1 MSPVVERFLRYVK
14 IDTQSSETSGTHP
27 STQKQK
33 NLAHLLFTELRKM
46 GIQDVTF
53 DEECGYVYAHLP
65 ASDGYTGRE
74 GTLLF
79 MSHMDTAPSAS
90 GTDVKPV
97 IHENYDGGVLTLNG
111 GTVLNPEQFTS
122 LKKYVG
128 QTIITSDGTTLLG
141 ADDKAGVAEIMQMV
155 EELVKHPEKV
165 HRPLSICFTPDE
177 EIGEGTECISLEKLA
192 ADFGYTVDGD
202 ELGSLE
208 YENFNA
214 ASAEVTVHG
223 RLVHPGS
230 AKGIMVNACRIAFE
244 FEQLLPAYQKPEFTD
259 GYEGFFYLDQI
270 SGDTEEAHLSY
281 IIRDHDRNLFEQ
293 KKALMQSVAAF
304 LNQKYG
310 DGTFEVECKNQYFN
324 MKEKLENA
332 MFLVDDAKEAFRKA
346 GVEPNVQPIRGGTD
360 GAMLSYMGIPCP
372 NLSTG
377 GQNFHGR
384 YEFVVA
390 ESMEKMVEVLLTLS
404 E

>member
-1 MSPVVERFLRYVK
+1 MPV
-14 IDTQSSETSGTHP
+14 
-27 STQKQK
+27 
-33 NLAHLLFTELRKM
+33 
-46 GIQDVTF
+46 
-53 DEECGYVYAHLP
+53 
-65 ASDGYTGRE
+65 AS
-74 GTLLF
+74 
-79 MSHMDTAPSAS
+79 H
-90 GTDVKPV
+90 
-97 IHENYDGGVLTLNG
+97 
-111 GTVLNPEQFTS
+111 
-122 LKKYVG
+122 
-128 QTIITSDGTTLLG
+128 
-141 ADDKAGVAEIMQMV
+141 
-155 EELVKHPEKV
+155 
-165 HRPLSICFTPDE
+165 
-177 EIGEGTECISLEKLA
+177 
-192 ADFGYTVDGD
+192 
-202 ELGSLE
+202 
-208 YENFNA
+208 
-214 ASAEVTVHG
+214 
-223 RLVHPGS
+223 
-230 AKGIMVNACRIAFE
+230 FE